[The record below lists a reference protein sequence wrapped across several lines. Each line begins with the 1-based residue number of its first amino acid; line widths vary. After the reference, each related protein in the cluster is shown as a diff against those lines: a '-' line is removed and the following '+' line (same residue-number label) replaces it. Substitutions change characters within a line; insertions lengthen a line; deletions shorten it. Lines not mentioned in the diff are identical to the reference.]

1 MMTVIAARLAHAKN
15 AKPVDG
21 DVHAIA
27 AQFGAVARRDTSWE
41 GRSRAFRE
49 FLYLTAPDRAERLAK
64 ALLRYPG
71 MVRAEQ
77 INDPRLL
84 EDLLMERRRGERR
97 APGRANGADRRRAM
111 APLPI

>member
-1 MMTVIAARLAHAKN
+1 MMTVIAARLAYAKN
-15 AKPVDG
+15 AKPADG
-21 DVHAIA
+21 DVHAITA
-27 AQFGAVARRDTSWE
+27 RFGAVSRRDTAWE

-71 MVRAEQ
+71 IVRAER
-77 INDPRLL
+77 IDDPQLL
-84 EDLLMERRRGERR
+84 EDLLMERRRGGRR
-97 APGRANGADRRRAM
+97 APGRANGADRRRAV